1 MVPTNYKYTKDHEW
15 AKMEGKKVVMGV
27 TDYAAKQLGDI
38 VFVDMPQVGTKVEAG
53 KTMGVIESVKTVS
66 DLFSPVSGKIVK
78 RNDAIEGD
86 PALVNQDPFGKGW
99 LVEIEMANPA
109 EFDRLLSPKDYE
121 DHVAHSGH

>member
-15 AKMEGKKVVMGV
+15 AKMDGKKVVMGV
-27 TDYAAKQLGDI
+27 TDFAAKQLGDI

-66 DLFSPVSGKIVK
+66 DLFSPVSGKIVA

-99 LVEIEMANPA
+99 LVEIELANPA

-121 DHVAHSGH
+121 DHVAHCGH